1 MNAAGRRKVPRGG
14 RWSRSNRRT
23 GEAGRR
29 DRLVQVCALIVAL
42 PVLGWMILA
51 LLFGER
57 GVLASSRMAD
67 QRERL
72 SRDIVSIEA
81 ENATLRQEIEQLKKD
96 PLTIEALARERL
108 GMGRLGEIVYRF
120 DGPSPAAR

>member
-29 DRLVQVCALIVAL
+29 DRLVQVCALTVAL
-42 PVLGWMILA
+42 PVLGWMIGA

-67 QRERL
+67 HRERL
-72 SRDIVSIEA
+72 SRDIASIEA

-108 GMGRLGEIVYRF
+108 GMGRRGEIVYRF
-120 DGPSPAAR
+120 DEPPPAAR